1 MASLSGNTTAGE
13 SAWRVYVVD
22 NPQRSTT
29 DYQTEVAGA
38 MVYKTTSPKD
48 MSDRLGMTTNRENIR
63 ILSPTTFRVNIQRGD
78 LSPNR
83 AKSETCA
90 QVRFRGQTGY
100 LKLSAIRK
108 PTSSG
113 DAAETR
119 TLNVT
124 SAILDNLKDVAGVGR
139 GNRARINIQVPGYG
153 LVMNVSNIIKVPGT
167 INGRE
172 PKADFAFTTSNNTQI
187 FWISHKQGTDASAYQ
202 QYGGVT
208 SASGSLT
215 NRNIIKDDPEV
226 VSFLSNL
233 YDLYEDASMNV
244 GFYPNNP
251 FSNSRLNRRVYRPVG
266 DPTLISRSVY
276 GPDFGGNYGRDNVHM
291 IGQGQFIFTPIVTP
305 DGDITFQMT
314 FSGPSEMNGVTGP
327 FVSPTS
333 DYRACFIA
341 SFRSGRRAEVGDRGT
356 IPDVR
361 IMIGPKKLAGSSA
374 VLLDDVI

>member
-1 MASLSGNTTAGE
+1 
-13 SAWRVYVVD
+13 
-22 NPQRSTT
+22 
-29 DYQTEVAGA
+29 

-153 LVMNVSNIIKVPGT
+153 T
-167 INGRE
+167 
-172 PKADFAFTTSNNTQI
+172 
-187 FWISHKQGTDASAYQ
+187 
-202 QYGGVT
+202 
-208 SASGSLT
+208 
-215 NRNIIKDDPEV
+215 
-226 VSFLSNL
+226 
-233 YDLYEDASMNV
+233 
-244 GFYPNNP
+244 
-251 FSNSRLNRRVYRPVG
+251 G
-266 DPTLISRSVY
+266 DECVKY
-276 GPDFGGNYGRDNVHM
+276 N
-291 IGQGQFIFTPIVTP
+291 
-305 DGDITFQMT
+305 
-314 FSGPSEMNGVTGP
+314 
-327 FVSPTS
+327 
-333 DYRACFIA
+333 
-341 SFRSGRRAEVGDRGT
+341 
-356 IPDVR
+356 
-361 IMIGPKKLAGSSA
+361 
-374 VLLDDVI
+374 